1 MLLTGP
7 GSSDYALSK
16 EESQH
21 FAAGTVF
28 GDNSIEPLKQALL
41 LAQAAV
47 DKKAVFPALLEV
59 TDLVSY
65 ADYLLIVTGTSK
77 PHIDA
82 LISSCCEV
90 AKANSFP
97 HCRQEGLEMGKWV
110 LVDFGDVILHAFLEN
125 ERGYYDLEGL
135 WRDAPRVDIPGVKT
149 LPNPMDYHV
158 S

>member
-1 MLLTGP
+1 MTGK
-7 GSSDYALSK
+7 GGSDYDPQ
-16 EESQH
+16 EERTQH
-21 FAAGTVF
+21 VAAGTVF

-47 DKKAVFPALLEV
+47 DKKSVFPVLLEV

-77 PHIDA
+77 PHIEA
-82 LISSCCEV
+82 IISSCSDV
-90 AKANSFP
+90 AKEGGIV
-97 HCRQEGLEMGKWV
+97 CGRLEGLEQGKWV
-110 LVDFGDVILHAFLEN
+110 LVDFGDVILHAFLET

-135 WRDAPRVDIPGVKT
+135 WRDAPRVDIPGVDT
-149 LPNPMDYHV
+149 VPYPMDYHA